1 MTWTASEIL
10 DMLRRAK
17 ELGALSPDPHA
28 DPLLGEMPH
37 PEPDAGTDP
46 AAEPVHEPHSDRGP
60 EV

>member
-17 ELGALSPDPHA
+17 ELGALSPHPHA
-28 DPLLGEMPH
+28 DPQPGEMQQT
-37 PEPDAGTDP
+37 EPNAGIDP
-46 AAEPVHEPHSDRGP
+46 AGEPVHQPHPDSGP